1 MDVLKNEQLTKEL
14 RVQLAEKHLKSQKQ
28 GVAMMG
34 IEMQMRNALEGFR
47 TSAMKI
53 IKVKRQIELQ
63 DETISKATQEVSELE
78 NQMKSAKEVE
88 GALGNAVARAAALK
102 SGDSGTGEIAEEHV
116 AMIEQADEEV
126 AKLSALFEAA
136 NPVDIQNE
144 LQGAKVNVKKAET
157 EKEVLLQAL
166 NTEEKTMNAD
176 KADVMSQKD
185 HSQQIAVAKR
195 KLRSMLRT
203 RASRDEMIQ
212 VLEETSKV
220 AKRGAAA
227 PIKDV
232 VGVNTKLD
240 KVGLADDKLPL

>member
-1 MDVLKNEQLTKEL
+1 
-14 RVQLAEKHLKSQKQ
+14 
-28 GVAMMG
+28 MG